1 LIVIDASVAVQW
13 VVPEPGY
20 EASASLIRR
29 DDLIAPDLLI
39 LEVANAFRRKI
50 AAGEMTQE
58 QAAVGIHRIQQRVGL
73 RRPDIDLVMRSFDL
87 SVQMRHPIYDCLYLA
102 TAEALAATFVTNDV
116 ELKDRIA
123 KHRLGVV
130 VGALP
135 LVERK

>member
-1 LIVIDASVAVQW
+1 
-13 VVPEPGY
+13 
-20 EASASLIRR
+20 
-29 DDLIAPDLLI
+29 

-135 LVERK
+135 LVEMK